1 MTEQYWTGGFDKEGV
16 GLVVDA
22 SRPVALSRLIV
33 VSDTPGF
40 PATIRASQS
49 PTAGFVAVS
58 DEQEVGSR
66 TTFGID
72 TGGKDYRY
80 YEVWL
85 QLPGGGRAHINE
97 VTART

>member
-1 MTEQYWTGGFDKEGV
+1 M
-16 GLVVDA
+16 
-22 SRPVALSRLIV
+22 

-85 QLPGGGRAHINE
+85 QLPDGGRAHINE
-97 VTART
+97 VTG